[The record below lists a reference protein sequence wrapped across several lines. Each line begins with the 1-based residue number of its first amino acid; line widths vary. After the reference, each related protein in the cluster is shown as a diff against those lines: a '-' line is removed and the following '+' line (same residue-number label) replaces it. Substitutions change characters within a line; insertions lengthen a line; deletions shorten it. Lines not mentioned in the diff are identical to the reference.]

1 MDNVG
6 DWIYIVFLIIAAVSG
21 LFGSKNKKKRPTQVL
36 GQPGHDTYQE
46 ENTSS
51 EKGFWE
57 MREDVKNVAPKRTSP
72 SKTTHKKI
80 KKKKEGKSPN
90 AFLSAEKEIYQ
101 PNAGVAHS
109 TPNFPIEEE
118 HSVLEDVEF
127 NNAEELRKAVIYSE
141 ILNRKY

>member
-1 MDNVG
+1 MDNIG
-6 DWIYIVFLIIAAVSG
+6 DWIYIVFLILAAASG
-21 LFGSKNKKKRPTQVL
+21 LFGSKNKKKRPTEVL

-57 MREDVKNVAPKRTSP
+57 MMEDVKNVAPGRTSP
-72 SKTTHKKI
+72 SKTSQSKR
-80 KKKKEGKSPN
+80 KKKKEAPTPH

-101 PNAGVAHS
+101 PNPSVS
-109 TPNFPIEEE
+109 PTLNVPREEE
-118 HSVLEDVEF
+118 HSMLEDIEF
-127 NNAEELRKAVIYSE
+127 HNAEELRKAVIYSE